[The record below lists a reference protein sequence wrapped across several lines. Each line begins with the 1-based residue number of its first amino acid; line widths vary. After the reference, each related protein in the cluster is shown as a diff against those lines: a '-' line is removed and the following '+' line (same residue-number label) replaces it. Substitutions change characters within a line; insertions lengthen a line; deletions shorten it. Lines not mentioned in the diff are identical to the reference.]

1 MKSKEMPALRT
12 MVGAVSISLVATLGA
27 MPSAIA
33 EAQYPPSIQ
42 APTTGETIQ
51 TPVPP
56 KTSGAKVVVPVATS
70 EVIPDLVKAPVPV
83 SRAALNSN
91 GTLNLTRVTTR
102 PVEVFSGVA
111 IGGLSASDLKSAPTA
126 NLSNVVG
133 KKVELQVASDVPTVV
148 ALQSLPKSA
157 NAQVVLVNSRGNK
170 TISLG
175 TLRTTSKGRLTLPP
189 VTLDDKGDAFTLRIV
204 ISGRTTNISV
214 RATN

>member
-1 MKSKEMPALRT
+1 MSALRT

-27 MPSAIA
+27 MPSAFA

-42 APTTGETIQ
+42 APTTGEPIQ

-157 NAQVVLVNSRGNK
+157 NAQVVLVNSKGK

>member
-1 MKSKEMPALRT
+1 MSALRT

-27 MPSAIA
+27 MPSAFA

-42 APTTGETIQ
+42 APTTGEPIQ

-70 EVIPDLVKAPVPV
+70 EVIPDLVKDPVPV

-126 NLSNVVG
+126 TLSNVVG

-148 ALQSLPKSA
+148 ALESLPKSA
-157 NAQVVLVNSRGNK
+157 NVQVVLVNSKGK

-189 VTLDDKGDAFTLRIV
+189 VTLDEKGDAFTLRIV